1 MPLKQRKQ
9 GVIQSK
15 SVVFATSAK
24 QIFAFICKH
33 KLKAISVKLK
43 YRYHKYTFFCCITL
57 NSFSF

>member
-43 YRYHKYTFFCCITL
+43 YRYHKYTFF
-57 NSFSF
+57 